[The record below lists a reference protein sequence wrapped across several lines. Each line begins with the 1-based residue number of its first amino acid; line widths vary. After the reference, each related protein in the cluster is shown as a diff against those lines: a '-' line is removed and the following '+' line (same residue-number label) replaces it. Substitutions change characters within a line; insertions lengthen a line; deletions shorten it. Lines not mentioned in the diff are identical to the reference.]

1 MRDAVVLRRDAA
13 ERLLTWTARLRRG
26 EFHPDAYS
34 ALVGVWID
42 GLGFADDSADTRRS
56 SAEQQSA
63 TYADAARRTSAHARE
78 GGAASVPAA
87 DARESGVRSGVRKQR
102 GRGSLA
108 RRAEARR
115 VAREQ
120 RDEPLS
126 TASWADMQEAEEAAR
141 SRDDAA
147 EVGGGACE
155 RDAPAR
161 ERATEPAR
169 VSAAGPPTRES
180 AAEPAR
186 VSAAEPASTS
196 AAAPVPKREPEDN
209 DIPCAS
215 QLKKC
220 KYAAETESTD
230 ITLPPQ
236 KRDAAESGSRE
247 AAPSPAKRVRGGDNA
262 LDLTGI
268 DEPDEFIRVDIEE
281 ETDDED
287 EDATG
292 EDADE
297 TEDRDETDDAEM
309 DGDDDDVLY
318 QVYKDE
324 VYFADHVVAAFI
336 ALRWGKFV
344 CRAVERSEGRGMGR
358 ESLRGKGWGRCAA
371 VLDAAV
377 AGCAFA
383 TGREDLVRAL
393 IRAGPLV

>member
-120 RDEPLS
+120 RDEPPS

-180 AAEPAR
+180 ATEPAR

-287 EDATG
+287 EDATD

-309 DGDDDDVLY
+309 DGDDDDDEY
-318 QVYKDE
+318 NE
-324 VYFADHVVAAFI
+324 VYLADDVVAAYY
-336 ALRWGKFV
+336 ALLWGKFV

-358 ESLRGKGWGRCAA
+358 LSLRGKGWGRCAA